1 MKKLISLFL
10 ILTFLFTIACGTT
23 SNTIKV
29 PKIDKSYE
37 KVMKQADDLAK
48 ILAKYSAFSICF
60 WKNALGEDIN
70 KLSYSS
76 IQCLNKIEKIMK
88 NKDYK
93 DLTECEKGT
102 ILACWLRF
110 SAELTNQ
117 MITKL
122 PAEVSRIILLFK

>member
-23 SNTIKV
+23 SNTIKF
-29 PKIDKSYE
+29 PKVTKNYE

-48 ILAKYSAFSICF
+48 VLAKYSAFSVCF
-60 WKNALGEDIN
+60 WKNVLGEDMN
-70 KLSYSS
+70 RLSYNS
-76 IQCLNKIEKIMK
+76 IQCLNEIEKIMK

-122 PAEVSRIILLFK
+122 PAEISRIILLFK

>member
-23 SNTIKV
+23 SNTIRV

-76 IQCLNKIEKIMK
+76 IQCLNEIEKIMK

-102 ILACWLRF
+102 ILACLLKF